1 MPNGWRQQCWTCF
14 DVSDSVCAKIESI
27 VADGHASYCV
37 YQHEICPSTHKR
49 HLQGFTIFKKQ
60 TTFQRTARLFGLEG
74 TTNLHVEKLRGT
86 IVEASDYCKKDE
98 SRVPGTLYYESG
110 PCPMK
115 SGDQG
120 KRNDLV
126 DVCEE
131 INNGVPM
138 RDVALRHPSTYVRL
152 HKGLAAYKLILA
164 PQRTHHT
171 VSLILY
177 GASDAGKTHWVRKAY
192 PDALWITKGAY
203 SLWWDAY
210 DNHQVVVF
218 DEFNGGMMSLTW
230 FKLLIDKSPL
240 HLDAKGSMRNINPAL
255 VIFISNDAPSEWYSK
270 DLMHGEHE
278 KAFLR
283 RLHVII
289 RVDQLIGLH
298 GAKLP
303 RYRAKCEKMFLPYDF
318 YVGDVFRLDSLS
330 SVQSAEFFNSDT
342 SELRRAE
349 LSTYLTPGHEFK
361 IGSGGVILS
370 PPTYLTWE
378 SHVSSQLEGL
388 CCYAFGCKEFAAGVT
403 PPLNDDMSAP
413 AVTMV
418 PVTRRQVDN
427 PTSHGAPIHPFQTL
441 PSAFNAVTTVVT
453 SPSAAAASID
463 DSSAGLRILASAS
476 QKSTPPFTLSRSS
489 PKKRRCPYIDDEAEC
504 SDSDSEASRSSSSS
518 SSSH

>member
-1 MPNGWRQQCWTCF
+1 MPNGWRQNCWTCF

-60 TTFQRTARLFGLEG
+60 TSFKEIRRLFGVEDG
-74 TTNLHVEKLRGT
+74 VSLHVEKLRGT

-98 SRVPGTLYYESG
+98 SRVPGTLFYESG
-110 PCPMK
+110 PCPVK
-115 SGDQG
+115 SGEQG
-120 KRNDLV
+120 KRNDLLSCAE
-126 DVCEE
+126 D
-131 INNGVPM
+131 INNGMSM
-138 RDVALRHPSTYVRL
+138 RDVAVLHPSTYIRN
-152 HKGLAAYKLILA
+152 HKGLAAYKSLISA
-164 PQRTHHT
+164 PRTNHT
-171 VSLILY
+171 VSLIIY

-192 PDALWITKGAY
+192 PDAIWMNKGAN
-203 SLWWDAY
+203 SLWWDQY
-210 DNHQVVVF
+210 DDHKVVVF
-218 DEFNGGMMSLTW
+218 DEFNGGVMSLTW

-240 HLDAKGSMRNINPAL
+240 HLDAKGSNRNINPAL
-255 VIFISNDAPSEWYSK
+255 VIFLSNDAPSEWYSK

-278 KAFLR
+278 RAFLR

-289 RVDQLIGLH
+289 RIDQLTGLY
-298 GAKLP
+298 GAALP

-318 YVGDVFRLDSLS
+318 CLGDEFRLDSLS
-330 SVQSAEFFNSDT
+330 CAQSAEFFNSDT
-342 SELRRAE
+342 TEVRRTELT
-349 LSTYLTPGHEFK
+349 SHLTRGQEFQV
-361 IGSGGVILS
+361 GSGGVIMS

-441 PSAFNAVTTVVT
+441 PSAFNTVTSVVA

-476 QKSTPPFTLSRSS
+476 QKSTPPFTLRRSS